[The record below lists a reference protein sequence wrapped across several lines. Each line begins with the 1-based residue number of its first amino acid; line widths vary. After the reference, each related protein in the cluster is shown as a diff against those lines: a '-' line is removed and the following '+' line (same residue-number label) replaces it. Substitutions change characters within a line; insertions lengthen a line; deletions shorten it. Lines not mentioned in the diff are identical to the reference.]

1 MKKAFTTVIAFLALA
16 AAASGTERVERT
28 ALLLLPEEVSAHHPF
43 RAAVEFR
50 WDDEAPL
57 RISTWTRKD
66 VHSTLGEIQV
76 FDEHGKEVQMFFP
89 VSIPTVPDGER
100 TVKKGEVLRI
110 DLDLMGWPVFERAGS
125 YYAIATFSYA
135 WCDGANVRFTT
146 KKRWFRVAERSP
158 KNA

>member
-1 MKKAFTTVIAFLALA
+1 MVFGFGA
-16 AAASGTERVERT
+16 EREERT
-28 ALLLLPEEVSAHHPF
+28 ALLILPEEVSAQHPF
-43 RAAVEFR
+43 HPEVELR

-57 RISTWTRKD
+57 RISTWTRKEEQ
-66 VHSTLGEIQV
+66 STLGEVQV

-110 DLDLMGWPVFERAGS
+110 HLDLIGWPMFERAGS
-125 YYAIATFSYA
+125 YYAIATFSG
-135 WCDGANVRFTT
+135 WCDGAGVRFTT